1 MNKPASAMVRVRVIL
16 LNYDLICLVLIF
28 NFLRHS
34 VLALLEDD
42 IIVSLVALVTSIK
55 CPKTQQQLNP
65 RLQPDPAAAR
75 TTTSLN
81 QEIKHREIRHTR
93 TNCIMMNIYKN
104 NKKSLFKNYTCF
116 EGNSFLEIFF
126 WFLKKDVIK
135 M

>member
-1 MNKPASAMVRVRVIL
+1 MVRVRVIL

-28 NFLRHS
+28 DFLRHS

-93 TNCIMMNIYKN
+93 TN
-104 NKKSLFKNYTCF
+104 
-116 EGNSFLEIFF
+116 
-126 WFLKKDVIK
+126 
-135 M
+135 

>member
-16 LNYDLICLVLIF
+16 LNYELICLVLIF

-42 IIVSLVALVTSIK
+42 IIIVSLVALVTSIK

-93 TNCIMMNIYKN
+93 TNCIMMKI
-104 NKKSLFKNYTCF
+104 
-116 EGNSFLEIFF
+116 
-126 WFLKKDVIK
+126 
-135 M
+135 